1 MGLTI
6 REIRFQRVKKK
17 LNKPF
22 ITSLETVNERE
33 SILVAVVSDRAVE
46 GYGECVAFSTPWYT
60 EETVESC
67 AFVMEQ
73 VLKPLLMG
81 KELNGPDEV
90 HAVFGHVKGNRM
102 AKAAIEMAVWD
113 LFAKHGNLP
122 LWKYVGGEQKRI
134 PAGVVVAAKPERMA
148 NEIDQAAKGGY
159 SRIKIKIST
168 DSDTELLKEA
178 VSRYPEILFFAD
190 ANGGFDKDSFQ
201 RLLAFDT
208 IGFALIEQPFGEQ
221 EWRLHAKASAEMQT
235 PICLD
240 ESIESFED
248 AERMIEMQAGKI
260 IVMKMGRL
268 GGWHETL
275 KIVELC
281 RQHGIEMWV
290 GGMIE
295 FGVSKA
301 HNLALA
307 SLPDLVLPGDFS
319 GSRHFWDEDIIY
331 PEIVVENGTIQLQGN
346 IGIGYAVAVDK
357 ADLK

>member
-1 MGLTI
+1 MGLMI
-6 REIRFQRVKKK
+6 REIRFDRFKKK
-17 LNKPF
+17 LKKPF
-22 ITSLETVNERE
+22 ITSLETVRERE
-33 SILVAVVSDRAVE
+33 SILVTVVSSEGVK

-73 VLKPLLMG
+73 VLKPLLVR
-81 KELNGPDEV
+81 KKLNGPEEV
-90 HAVFGHVKGNRM
+90 QAIFDRVKGNRM

-113 LFAKHGNLP
+113 LFAKHEEMP
-122 LWKYVGGEQKRI
+122 LWQYIGGEQKRI
-134 PAGVVVAAKPERMA
+134 PAGVVVAADPE
-148 NEIDQAAKGGY
+148 NILSEIDQAARDGY
-159 SRIKIKIST
+159 SRIKIKITPASHV
-168 DSDTELLKEA
+168 ELLKEA

-190 ANGGFDKDSFQ
+190 ANGGFNENSFE
-201 RLLAFDT
+201 RLLAFDA

-221 EWRLHAKASAEMQT
+221 EWWLHAKANREMET

-240 ESIESFED
+240 ESIKSFD
-248 AERMIEMQAGKI
+248 DVERMIEMQAGKI
-260 IVMKMGRL
+260 IVLKMGRL

-281 RQHGIEMWV
+281 RQHNIGMWV

-307 SLPDLVLPGDFS
+307 SLPDILLPGDFS
-319 GSRHFWDEDIIY
+319 DSRHFWAEDIIS
-331 PEIVVENGTIQLQGN
+331 PEIEVENGTIQLKN
-346 IGIGYAVAVDK
+346 KIGLGYDIAMNK
-357 ADLK
+357 ADSK